1 MIATKPTDIIARQP
15 VAARSSLVVLRRRAE
30 AAGVTYSRKQENALV
45 ALRLRWRA
53 ERIGER

>member
-1 MIATKPTDIIARQP
+1 MNAVLSTDIIARQP

-30 AAGVTYSRKQENALV
+30 PTGVKFTRRQENALV

-53 ERIGER
+53 ERAGER